1 MPVRRA
7 VPLVPLFRWIPL
19 FRRVPLFLWVPLVPL
34 LCWLRCS
41 VGFRCSVGSVVPLVS
56 AVPLG
61 SVVSLDSLVSVVL
74 LGSLVPL
81 GSFVSV
87 GSVVHTNRSQP
98 VTTATQHNT
107 KQQKKRGSAAEAVA
121 CKSGHRALVAR
132 EGPLAKRFLRPPV
145 KLVPLSPNPL
155 PPATPPL
162 PTTPSFSIH
171 KHN

>member
-1 MPVRRA
+1 MGFA
-7 VPLVPLFRWIPL
+7 VPL
-19 FRRVPLFLWVPLVPL
+19 
-34 LCWLRCS
+34 
-41 VGFRCSVGSVVPLVS
+41 VPLVS

-107 KQQKKRGSAAEAVA
+107 KQQKKTGSAAEAVA
-121 CKSGHRALVAR
+121 CK
-132 EGPLAKRFLRPPV
+132 
-145 KLVPLSPNPL
+145 
-155 PPATPPL
+155 
-162 PTTPSFSIH
+162 
-171 KHN
+171 